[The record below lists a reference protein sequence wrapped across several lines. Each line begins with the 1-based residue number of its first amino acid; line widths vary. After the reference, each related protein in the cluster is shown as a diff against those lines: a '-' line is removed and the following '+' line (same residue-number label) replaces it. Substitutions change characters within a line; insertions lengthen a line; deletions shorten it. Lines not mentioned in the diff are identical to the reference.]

1 MAMLK
6 SIRILLSIT
15 TYFDYGIQQ
24 MNVKITSLNV
34 YLHEDIN
41 MKQSYGFI
49 AKDQDGMQVV

>member
-1 MAMLK
+1 MLK